1 MAGMMRESGSC
12 TSPISGRRKTGAI
25 QTATM
30 CSYPM
35 AAWCWRR
42 YRTGHFHLT
51 LLWSTVLCLDHA
63 QNGIGSNSCGPEVQ
77 EQYRFDEEEFVF
89 QIQLVPYWDGE

>member
-1 MAGMMRESGSC
+1 MKRRICSLVLAAVSDRTFSFNASVYTQEELERKLHEQELEESG
-12 TSPISGRRKTGAI
+12 
-25 QTATM
+25 
-30 CSYPM
+30 
-35 AAWCWRR
+35 
-42 YRTGHFHLT
+42 
-51 LLWSTVLCLDHA
+51 STVLCLDHA